1 MTTHS
6 KTSWAATRLPCLG
19 SLCATFNTK
28 NRAPDAPYVQAFPFL
43 ITVAAAFLTLSGIV
57 LAVYYNPWH
66 AFDSVQF
73 IDRDVN
79 NGWLIRAYHA
89 TGTTLIFG
97 LTYWYLFRAMLSRSY
112 RAPGEFVWLL
122 SVKLLVV
129 LLLTGWLGYVLTG
142 GAAGYWSL
150 FNASN
155 AALSLGGL
163 PGAVGT
169 WFFGGP
175 AAVGGTLTQTG
186 GGTLARL
193 EVFHGLLAA
202 SVLLL
207 LWLIHASRKTISA
220 PVTSQRAVAFYPY
233 YVAQYFAALA
243 VFAFIFVL
251 LAFYAPHLGTSHF
264 NNIPADSLAVPVGAG
279 VPWYLAPAAG
289 LVGVFASA
297 TLSIIAG
304 IAAVAVLYALPWL
317 DRSGINGATGKV
329 YGFFIRLLALDIIG
343 LGIAANTHCSSSA
356 ILAGVFTAWYFF
368 HFLVITPVVT
378 ALEAE

>member
-1 MTTHS
+1 MTTQS
-6 KTSWAATRLPCLG
+6 KTSWATTRLPYLG
-19 SLCATFNTK
+19 SLCATFCQK
-28 NRAPDAPYVQAFPFL
+28 NRAPGAPYFEAFPFL
-43 ITVAAAFLTLSGIV
+43 IAVAAAFLTLSGIV

-89 TGTTLIFG
+89 TGTTMIFAV
-97 LTYWYLFRAMLSRSY
+97 TYLYLFRTIRTRAY

-122 SVKLLVV
+122 SVKLLAI

-155 AALSLGGL
+155 AALSLGSL
-163 PGAVGT
+163 PGAVGL

-175 AAVGGTLTQTG
+175 AG

-193 EVFHGLLAA
+193 EVFHALLAV
-202 SVLLL
+202 SLLL
-207 LWLIHASRKTISA
+207 VVWLIHASRKAIALPVA
-220 PVTSQRAVAFYPY
+220 PARAVAFYPY
-233 YVAQYFAALA
+233 YLAQYFAALA
-243 VFAFIFVL
+243 VFAFIFVI
-251 LAFYAPHLGTSHF
+251 LAFYAPHISSTHMNQL
-264 NNIPADSLAVPVGAG
+264 PATDLTVAIGAA

-289 LVGVFASA
+289 LLGVFPTA
-297 TLSIIAG
+297 TLSILAA
-304 IAAVAVLYALPWL
+304 IAAAAVLYALPWL
-317 DRSGINGATGKV
+317 DRSGANGAKGKV
-329 YGFFIRLLALDIIG
+329 YGFFIWLLALDVIG
-343 LGIAANTHCSSSA
+343 LGWAAHSHCALAST
-356 ILAGVFTAWYFF
+356 LAGVFTTWYFF

-378 ALEAE
+378 AMEAE

>member
-1 MTTHS
+1 MTTQT
-6 KTSWAATRLPCLG
+6 KTSWAATRLPCVG
-19 SLCATFNTK
+19 SLCATFSAK
-28 NRAPDAPYVQAFPFL
+28 DRAPDAPYAQAFPFL

-73 IDRDVN
+73 IDRNVN

-89 TGTTLIFG
+89 TGTTMIFAV
-97 LTYWYLFRAMLSRSY
+97 TYWYLFRAMLSRSY

-122 SVKLLVV
+122 SVKLLFV

-163 PGAVGT
+163 PGAVGS

-175 AAVGGTLTQTG
+175 AG

-202 SVLLL
+202 SLLL
-207 LWLIHASRKTISA
+207 VVWMIHASRKTISA
-220 PVTSQRAVAFYPY
+220 PVTSSRAVAFYPY

-289 LVGVFASA
+289 LIGVFPTAG
-297 TLSIIAG
+297 LSIFAG
-304 IAAVAVLYALPWL
+304 IAAAAVLYALPWL
-317 DRSGINGATGKV
+317 DRSGVNGASGRV
-329 YGFFIRLLALDIIG
+329 YGFFIRLLALDILG
-343 LGIAANTHCSSSA
+343 LGIAANSHCPVSA
-356 ILAGVFTAWYFF
+356 TLAGVFTAWFFF

-378 ALEAE
+378 AMEAE

>member
-1 MTTHS
+1 MTTQT

-19 SLCATFNTK
+19 ALCETFSRK
-28 NRAPDAPYVQAFPFL
+28 DRAPDAPYAQAVPFL

-73 IDRDVN
+73 IDRNVN

-89 TGTTLIFG
+89 TGTTMIFG

-112 RAPGEFVWLL
+112 RTPGEFVWML
-122 SVKLLVV
+122 SVKLLFV

-150 FNASN
+150 FNAAN

-175 AAVGGTLTQTG
+175 AG

-193 EVFHGLLAA
+193 EVFHALLAV
-202 SVLLL
+202 SLLIVV
-207 LWLIHASRKTISA
+207 WMIHAARRTISA
-220 PVTSQRAVAFYPY
+220 PVTSARAVAFYPY
-233 YVAQYFAALA
+233 YVAQYFAALT
-243 VFAFIFVL
+243 VFGFIFVL

-264 NNIPADSLAVPVGAG
+264 NQIPADTLAVPLGAG

-289 LVGVFASA
+289 LIGAFP
-297 TLSIIAG
+297 TTGLSILAA
-304 IAAVAVLYALPWL
+304 IAAVVVLYALPWL
-317 DRSGINGATGKV
+317 DRSGANGAEHAKLFS
-329 YGFFIRLLALDIIG
+329 GFFIRVLALGCSGPRPWPPIP
-343 LGIAANTHCSSSA
+343 IALSPRLWPACSPPGSFYIFWSSPR
-356 ILAGVFTAWYFF
+356 W
-368 HFLVITPVVT
+368 
-378 ALEAE
+378 

>member
-1 MTTHS
+1 MTTQT
-6 KTSWAATRLPCLG
+6 KTNWAATRLPCLG
-19 SLCATFNTK
+19 SLCATFGQK

-43 ITVAAAFLTLSGIV
+43 ISVAAAFLTLSGLV

-73 IDRDVN
+73 IDRNVN

-89 TGTTLIFG
+89 TGTTMIFG

-112 RAPGEFVWLL
+112 RAPGEFVWML
-122 SVKLLVV
+122 SVKLLAV

-175 AAVGGTLTQTG
+175 AG
-186 GGTLARL
+186 GGILLRL

-202 SVLLL
+202 SLLL
-207 LWLIHASRKTISA
+207 VVWMIHASRKTISA
-220 PVTSQRAVAFYPY
+220 PVTSSRAVSFYPY

-289 LVGVFASA
+289 LIGVFPTAG
-297 TLSIIAG
+297 LSIFAG
-304 IAAVAVLYALPWL
+304 IAAVVLLYALPWL
-317 DRSGINGATGKV
+317 DRSGANGASGRV
-329 YGFFIRLLALDIIG
+329 YGFFIRLLALDVLG
-343 LGIAANTHCSSSA
+343 LGIAANSHCPVSA
-356 ILAGVFTAWYFF
+356 TLAGVFTAWFFF

-378 ALEAE
+378 AMEAE